1 MMTTASMTSWICWKR
16 INWIF
21 VLIVGLTYS
30 LSAQSDT
37 ITSKWNYLDPD
48 GNIQVDSTAGL
59 IVRKAQSVMAYYQ
72 SDRKLPDPQTAVW
85 MSIILPGT
93 GQMYNK
99 QAWKLP
105 VVYGGFGWALYNLG
119 VSQSLYRR
127 FRTAYEL
134 DIAGEEREFP
144 GLNRESL
151 RTYRDQYRRQV
162 ELNYLGIGG
171 VYVLGILDA
180 FVSAHLSS
188 FDISEDLTL
197 KIPPPNGFTGF
208 QLAVSFTF

>member
-1 MMTTASMTSWICWKR
+1 MTTTVSTTSWIYWRR

-21 VLIVGLTYS
+21 FLFVGLSYT

-37 ITSKWNYLDPD
+37 IVSKWNYIDPE
-48 GNIQVDSTAGL
+48 GNIQVDTTAGL
-59 IVRKAQSVMAYYQ
+59 LVRKSQTVMAYYQ

-99 QAWKLP
+99 QPWKLP

-119 VSQSLYRR
+119 VSQSFYRR
-127 FRTAYEL
+127 FRTAYEM

-144 GLNRESL
+144 GLNRDAL

-188 FDISEDLTL
+188 FDVSEDLTL
-197 KIPPPNGFTGF
+197 TIPPPNGIAGF